1 MYLGWIIL
9 SLLFSCMILG
19 IIIGLLVRFFR
30 QIEIFLKTFRCS
42 TFQQLLFHQFTTSI
56 KKVYLIQLLI
66 LQFDKGHGELLELRL
81 LEKSA
86 RHDFIIA

>member
-9 SLLFSCMILG
+9 ALLFSCMILG

-30 QIEIFLKTFRCS
+30 QIKIFLKTFECS

-56 KKVYLIQLLI
+56 KTVYLIQLLI
-66 LQFDKGHGELLELRL
+66 LQFDN
-81 LEKSA
+81 S
-86 RHDFIIA
+86 